1 LINISININKQ
12 GNRAILLKTNPPIFY
27 SPNLLYLFKKEKLG
41 CENLKIIKKV
51 KKHMERKKLIKEIN
65 KDFEEMGLE
74 MEENEVQNK

>member
-1 LINISININKQ
+1 M
-12 GNRAILLKTNPPIFY
+12 
-27 SPNLLYLFKKEKLG
+27 
-41 CENLKIIKKV
+41 